1 MAACRLCLM
10 TAHEFAVNF
19 AEAETLG
26 YLGADWIEAH
36 CSVPDGFDKG
46 RPFIPSDWQL
56 QIILNHYRV
65 KRSAKWNPDRILLA
79 PAFTYRRSQVVAPQ
93 KTGKGPLAAALTALE
108 AAGPIVFGGWAEG
121 GEVYD
126 CRDHGCGCGFIYE
139 YEPGDAMGI
148 PRNTSL
154 IQLVATS
161 EEQVDNVYRP
171 LQAMIRSGPL
181 DAFMKT
187 GEQFVRLPND
197 GKIEAVTSSAQSRLG
212 NPINFANFD
221 ETGIYTVQNKMV
233 RVAETMRRG
242 LAGMGGRSI
251 EWTNP
256 WDPAENSTAQR
267 TYESRS
273 TDIYKFYRKPS
284 TELSYKNARDRRR
297 IHRYVYEGS
306 PWVDLDAIE
315 AEAAELME
323 TDPAQAERFY
333 GNRIVH
339 GMGSWLKD
347 GLWDAAY
354 ATEALASKPA

>member
-1 MAACRLCLM
+1 M
-10 TAHEFAVNF
+10 TDDFSINF
-19 AEAETLG
+19 PASQTLG
-26 YLGADWIEAH
+26 FLGADWIEQH

-56 QIILNHYRV
+56 QIIANHYRV
-65 KRSAKWNPDRILLA
+65 KSSAQWNPARPVLA
-79 PAFTYRRSQVVAPQ
+79 PAFSYRRSQVVAPQ
-93 KTGKGPLAAALTALE
+93 KTGKGPLAAAVTLLE
-108 AAGPIVFGGWAEG
+108 AAGPIIFGGWAEG
-121 GEVYD
+121 GEVYS
-126 CRDHGCGCGFIYE
+126 CHEHGCDCDFYFE

-148 PRNTSL
+148 PRKTSL

-171 LQAMIRSGPL
+171 LQSMVRGGPL
-181 DAFMKT
+181 DSIMKT

-221 ETGIYTVQNKMV
+221 ESGIYTVQNKMV
-233 RVAETMRRG
+233 RVSETMRRG

-256 WDPAENSTAQR
+256 WDPSENSTAQR
-267 TYESRS
+267 TAESKS
-273 TDIYKFYRKPS
+273 TDIYRFYRKPPAD
-284 TELSYKNARDRRR
+284 LSYKNKVERRR
-297 IHRYVYEGS
+297 IHKYVYEGS

-315 AEAAELME
+315 AEASELME

-339 GMGSWLKD
+339 GLGSWLRD
-347 GLWDAAY
+347 GLWDGAY
-354 ATEALASKPA
+354 GGDALAAESA

>member
-1 MAACRLCLM
+1 M
-10 TAHEFAVNF
+10 TNDFSINF
-19 AEAETLG
+19 QAGQTLG
-26 YLGADWIEAH
+26 FLGADWIETH

-56 QIILNHYRV
+56 QIIANHYRV
-65 KRSAKWNPDRILLA
+65 KASAKWNPTRPVLA

-93 KTGKGPLAAALTALE
+93 KTGKGPLAAAVTLLE
-108 AAGPIVFGGWAEG
+108 AAGPIVFGGWAES
-121 GEVYD
+121 GEIYS
-126 CRDHGCGCGFIYE
+126 CHEHGCDCDFYYE

-148 PRNTSL
+148 PRRTSL

-171 LQAMIRSGPL
+171 LQSMVRGGPL
-181 DAFMKT
+181 DSIMKT

-221 ETGIYTVQNKMV
+221 ESGIYTMQNKMV
-233 RVAETMRRG
+233 RVSETMRRG

-256 WDPAENSTAQR
+256 WDPSENSTAQR
-267 TYESRS
+267 TYESKS
-273 TDIYKFYRKPS
+273 TDIYRFYRKPPAD
-284 TELSYKNARDRRR
+284 LSYKNKVERHR
-297 IHRYVYEGS
+297 IHKHVYAGS
-306 PWVDLDAIE
+306 PWVDLAAIE

-339 GMGSWLKD
+339 GLGSWLKD
-347 GLWDAAY
+347 GLWDVAY
-354 ATEALASKPA
+354 AGDAEELAMG

>member
-1 MAACRLCLM
+1 M

-19 AEAETLG
+19 AESETLG

-273 TDIYKFYRKPS
+273 LDIYKFYRRPS
-284 TELSYKNARDRRR
+284 TELSYKNARERRR
-297 IHRYVYEGS
+297 IHAYVYKGS

-354 ATEALASKPA
+354 ATEALASEPA

>member
-1 MAACRLCLM
+1 M

-19 AEAETLG
+19 AESETLG

-93 KTGKGPLAAALTALE
+93 KTGKGPLAAAFTALE

-126 CRDHGCGCGFIYE
+126 CRNHGCGCGFMYE

-181 DAFMKT
+181 DVFMKT

-221 ETGIYTVQNKMV
+221 ETGIYTIQNKMV

-273 TDIYKFYRKPS
+273 TDIYKFYRKPP

-354 ATEALASKPA
+354 AAEALASKPA

>member
-1 MAACRLCLM
+1 M
-10 TAHEFAVNF
+10 TNDLSLSFSPS
-19 AEAETLG
+19 ETLG
-26 YLGADWIEAH
+26 FLGADWIEAH

-46 RPFIPSDWQL
+46 APFVPSTWQL
-56 QIILNHYRV
+56 FIIVNHYRIKRAV
-65 KRSAKWNPDRILLA
+65 KFVPSRPILA
-79 PAFTYRRSQVVAPQ
+79 PAFTYRRSQCVAPQ
-93 KTGKGPLAAALTALE
+93 KTGKGPLAAAVTLLE
-108 AAGPIVFGGWAEG
+108 AAGPIVFGGWAVG

-171 LQAMIRSGPL
+171 LQSMVRGGPL
-181 DAFMKT
+181 AEIMKT

-221 ETGIYTVQNKMV
+221 ESGIYTIQNKMV

-256 WDPAENSTAQR
+256 WDPSENSTAQR
-267 TYESRS
+267 TSESKS
-273 TDIYKFYRKPS
+273 TDIFRFYRKPPAD
-284 TELSYKNARDRRR
+284 LSYKNKAERHK
-297 IHRYVYEGS
+297 IHKYVYEGS
-306 PWVDLDAIE
+306 PWVDLNAIE

-339 GMGSWLKD
+339 GLGAWLKD
-347 GLWDAAY
+347 GIWEGSY
-354 ATEALASKPA
+354 AGNALVAQS

>member
-1 MAACRLCLM
+1 MMDDLAL
-10 TAHEFAVNF
+10 TFSP
-19 AEAETLG
+19 AETIG
-26 YLGADWIEAH
+26 FLGADWIESH

-46 RPFIPSDWQL
+46 KAFVPSEWQL
-56 QIILNHYRV
+56 FVIVNHYRV
-65 KRSAKWNPDRILLA
+65 KASARWVPSRPVLA

-93 KTGKGPLAAALTALE
+93 KTGKGPLAAAVTLLE
-108 AAGPIVFGGWAEG
+108 AAGPVVFRGWAVG

-126 CRDHGCGCGFIYE
+126 CRDHGCGCGFTYE

-171 LQAMIRSGPL
+171 LQSMVRSGPL
-181 DAFMKT
+181 SELMKT
-187 GEQFVRLPND
+187 GEQFVRLPNY
-197 GKIEAVTSSAQSRLG
+197 GMIESVTSSAQSRLG

-221 ETGIYTVQNKMV
+221 ESGIYTVQNKMV
-233 RVAETMRRG
+233 RVSETMRRG

-256 WDPAENSTAQR
+256 WDPSENSTAQR
-267 TYESRS
+267 TYESKS
-273 TDIYKFYRKPS
+273 TDIFRFYRKPPADW
-284 TELSYKNARDRRR
+284 SYKNKAERHK
-297 IHRYVYEGS
+297 IHKYVYQGS
-306 PWVDLDAIE
+306 PWVDLNAIE
-315 AEAAELME
+315 SEAAELIE

-339 GMGSWLKD
+339 GLGAWLPD
-347 GLWDAAY
+347 GLWEGAY
-354 ATEALASKPA
+354 AGNALVTQP

>member
-1 MAACRLCLM
+1 M
-10 TAHEFAVNF
+10 TALEFSVSF
-19 AEAETLG
+19 PESETLG
-26 YLGADWIEAH
+26 YLGADWVEAH

-46 RPFIPSDWQL
+46 RPFVPSDWQL
-56 QIILNHYRV
+56 QIFLNHYRV

-93 KTGKGPLAAALTALE
+93 KTGKGPLAAAITALE
-108 AAGPIVFGGWAEG
+108 AGGPVVFGGWAEG
-121 GEVYD
+121 GEAYD
-126 CRDHGCGCGFIYE
+126 CRDHGCGCGFYYE

-161 EEQVDNVYRP
+161 EEQVDNMYRP

-181 DAFMKT
+181 DDFMKT

-212 NPINFANFD
+212 NPINFAHFD
-221 ETGIYTVQNKMV
+221 ETGIYTIQNKMV
-233 RVAETMRRG
+233 RVAQTMRRG
-242 LAGMGGRSI
+242 LAGMGGRSM

-256 WDPAENSTAQR
+256 WDPAENSTAQQ
-267 TYESRS
+267 TWESRS
-273 TDIYKFYRKPS
+273 EDIYKFYRRPPAD
-284 TELSYKNARDRRR
+284 LRYKVKRDRAK
-297 IHRYVYEGS
+297 IHAYVYRGS

-315 AEAAELME
+315 AEASELME

-333 GNRIVH
+333 GNRVVH
-339 GMGSWLKD
+339 GLGSWLKD

-354 ATEALASKPA
+354 SGADMVTEPA

>member
-1 MAACRLCLM
+1 M
-10 TAHEFAVNF
+10 AHEFAVNF
-19 AEAETLG
+19 AESETLG

-108 AAGPIVFGGWAEG
+108 AAGPIVFGDWAEG

-221 ETGIYTVQNKMV
+221 ETGIYTIQNKMV

-354 ATEALASKPA
+354 AGADLASKPA

>member
-1 MAACRLCLM
+1 M
-10 TAHEFAVNF
+10 TSFPITF
-19 AEAETLG
+19 PDAESLG
-26 YLGADWIEAH
+26 YLAADWIEAH

-46 RPFIPSDWQL
+46 RPFVPSDWQL
-56 QIILNHYRV
+56 QIIMNHYRV
-65 KRSAKWNPDRILLA
+65 KRSSKWNPDRILLA

-93 KTGKGPLAAALTALE
+93 KTGKGPLSAAITAFE
-108 AAGPIVFGGWAEG
+108 AGGPAIFGGWAVG
-121 GEVYD
+121 GEAYI
-126 CRDHGCGCGFIYE
+126 CREHGCDCDFEYY

-161 EEQVDNVYRP
+161 EEQVDNMYRP

-181 DAFMKT
+181 DSFMKT
-187 GEQFVRLPND
+187 GEQFVRLPNG
-197 GKIEAVTSSAQSRLG
+197 GKIEAVTSSAMSRLG

-221 ETGIYTVQNKMV
+221 ESGIYTVQNKMV
-233 RVAETMRRG
+233 RVAQTMRRG
-242 LAGMGGRSI
+242 LAGMGGRSM

-256 WDPAENSTAQR
+256 WDPAENSTAQQ

-273 TDIYKFYRKPS
+273 EDIYKFYRKPPAD
-284 TELSYKNARDRRR
+284 LNYKHKRDRVK
-297 IHRYVYEGS
+297 IHAFVYAGS

-315 AEAAELME
+315 SETAELME
-323 TDPAQAERFY
+323 TDPAQAERFF

-347 GLWDAAY
+347 GAWDGAY
-354 ATEALASKPA
+354 SGEVVASQPA

>member
-284 TELSYKNARDRRR
+284 AELSYKNARDRRR